1 MIKFNDSELN
11 RGIDE
16 FDVKLQAALGMYCET
31 AAKKLETK
39 AKVERPWTDRTGDAR
54 KRLVGTSEMEGTRG
68 HIVLAQGV
76 EYGIWLELAHEKQ
89 YAIVEP
95 TIRQSGNEVLTGLE
109 HFIER
114 LSHGCISMGHRAE
127 STDRQ

>member
-76 EYGIWLELAHEKQ
+76 DYGIWLETRIAFQGKYKILEEARDSQVESFKAMVLALD
-89 YAIVEP
+89 I
-95 TIRQSGNEVLTGLE
+95 
-109 HFIER
+109 
-114 LSHGCISMGHRAE
+114 
-127 STDRQ
+127 